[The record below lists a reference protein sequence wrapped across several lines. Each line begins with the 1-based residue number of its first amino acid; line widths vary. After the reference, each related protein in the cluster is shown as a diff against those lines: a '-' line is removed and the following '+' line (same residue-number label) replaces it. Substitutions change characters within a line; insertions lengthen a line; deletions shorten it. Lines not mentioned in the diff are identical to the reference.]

1 MGQWM
6 GEIMPANTVNN
17 LLRSDIT
24 IRASNGYMHLPED
37 IANAENYYRR
47 AIYDKLGGKTVGKT
61 VFIGPANFY
70 VIRAVIKAAWDL
82 GCNVF
87 NQEGHPAYRVMPEF
101 KNFYDFID
109 VIVIFPPL
117 DDLVDSPHSKW
128 VNEWMPE
135 KHVFTPPMIDETIYP
150 EFHPELDKPIGP
162 DTIAIKTHTSGTTGF
177 PKIIDFTHSRVI
189 ELAEH
194 TIEYNGFEETDRPL
208 HNKTMHHGSL
218 FVNYAIPLLMLCQ
231 NHYDGD
237 ISSFKGRTIEEQL
250 YNELVYIKNNKI
262 TRWLLPYSYLRDLVN
277 VEPIDLEGKVA
288 LNGIVGPFHDQMKT
302 LFKKFNPKQIVNMFG
317 SSEMGTMFISKTTPD
332 NINSY
337 NHARFDIINPH
348 IDYELYPDHVK
359 AKWKTS
365 SDWFT
370 MSDKFKVKDG
380 VLWWLG
386 RSNTVVID
394 GEDIDAVD
402 LFSFLANKYKSTEF
416 SIVQDFELNRL
427 YLAVF
432 DSEIFTDL
440 ATVNQYIKENYTK
453 VPWGIN
459 QCFSAMNQF
468 EKINVV
474 VGMKPSAPLLLYY
487 FRNQGK

>member
-1 MGQWM
+1 MLGD
-6 GEIMPANTVNN
+6 

-24 IRASNGYMHLPED
+24 IRAANGYMHLPED

-109 VIVIFPPL
+109 VIVLFPPV
-117 DDLVDSPHSKW
+117 DDQANAPHTKW
-128 VNEWMPE
+128 VQEWMPE
-135 KHVFTPPMIDETIYP
+135 KHVLTPPMVDETIYP
-150 EFHPELDKPIGP
+150 EFHPELDQPVSV

-177 PKIIDFTHSRVI
+177 PKIIDFTHRRVI
-189 ELAEH
+189 ELADH
-194 TIEYNGFEETDRPL
+194 TIEYNGLEGTDRPL

-237 ISSFKGRTIEEQL
+237 ISSFKGNTIQEQL
-250 YNELVYIKNNKI
+250 YNALVYIKNNKI
-262 TRWLLPYSYLRDLVN
+262 TRWLLPYSYLRTLPEVD
-277 VEPIDLEGKVA
+277 PIDLEGRVA
-288 LNGIVGPFHDQMKT
+288 LNGIVGPFHDQMKVI
-302 LFKKFNPKQIVNMFG
+302 FEKFNPRHVINMFG
-317 SSEMGTMFISKTTPD
+317 SSEMGTMFISKTTKE
-332 NINSY
+332 NIGSY
-337 NHARFDIINPH
+337 NHARFDIVNPY
-348 IDYELYPDHVK
+348 IDYEVHPTYVRTR
-359 AKWKTS
+359 WKTS
-365 SDWFT
+365 ESWYI
-370 MSDKFKVKDG
+370 MSDRFKIIDG
-380 VLWWLG
+380 VLWLLG
-386 RSNTVVID
+386 RNDTVTID
-394 GEDIDAVD
+394 GDPIDTAD
-402 LFSFLANKYKSTEF
+402 LFKFLADKYKSTEF
-416 SIVQDFELNRL
+416 TIVQDFELNKL

-432 DSEIFTDL
+432 EPGLFTDL

-468 EKINVV
+468 EKVNVV